1 MTKIYQAAIIIP
13 HYNDVTRL
21 ITCLDAL
28 DPVPDTVELVVVD
41 NGSTDDLSPVRRA
54 YPQLRIITETQ
65 KGAAMA
71 RNAGVAETTAPR
83 LLFLDCDCVPSS
95 DWIDTA
101 LGIADQAD
109 IIGGLVDVFD
119 ETLPPRTGAQ
129 AFETIFAFDN
139 ADYIAQKGFSV
150 TANILTRRDVFMA
163 TGPFR
168 TGVSEDLDWC
178 HRARAEGFELIYAP
192 NLKVSHPSRTDWA
205 ALARKWKRLTQEAFG
220 INGASPTAR
229 LKWAMRAMLMPISI
243 LAHLPKV
250 LRSKRISGLRD
261 RFVAAGTLIRLRMQ
275 RMVWML
281 RQAAGG
287 SL

>member
-1 MTKIYQAAIIIP
+1 MTKTYKAAIIIP
-13 HYNDVTRL
+13 HYNDVARL
-21 ITCLDAL
+21 MTCLDAL
-28 DPVPDTVELVVVD
+28 GPAPDAVELVVVD
-41 NGSTDDLSPVRRA
+41 NDSTDDISPVRRA

-71 RNAGVAETTAPR
+71 RNAGVTETTAPQ
-83 LLFLDCDCVPSS
+83 LFFLDSDCVPSS
-95 DWIDTA
+95 DWIETA
-101 LGIADQAD
+101 LGIAGQAD

-119 ETLPPRTGAQ
+119 ETPPPRTGAQ
-129 AFETIFAFDN
+129 AFEAIFAFNN
-139 ADYIAQKGFSV
+139 AAYITKKGFSG
-150 TANILTRRDVFMA
+150 AGNILTNRDVFIA

-192 NLKVSHPSRTDWA
+192 NLKVSHPSRTDWT
-205 ALARKWKRLTQEAFG
+205 ALARKWKRLTREAFG
-220 INGASPTAR
+220 VNGASPVAR
-229 LKWAMRAMLMPISI
+229 LKWAMRAMLMPISV

-250 LRSKRISGLRD
+250 LRSKRVSGPRD
-261 RFVAAGTLIRLRMQ
+261 RCVAIGTLIRLRLL
-275 RMVWML
+275 RMAWML